1 MERKPNKRVD
11 DHPLLLTS
19 KGALTGNI
27 SEKIFT
33 QNIYAKKHQ
42 SDKNNSRH
50 TRERNIVNE
59 DLTVVNKTNWKVKFQ
74 K

>member
-1 MERKPNKRVD
+1 MYYSHTKRA
-11 DHPLLLTS
+11 LTS
-19 KGALTGNI
+19 DI

-33 QNIYAKKHQ
+33 QSIYTTKHQ

-50 TRERNIVNE
+50 IREMDIVNE
-59 DLTVVNKTNWKVKFQ
+59 DLTVVNETNWKVKFQ